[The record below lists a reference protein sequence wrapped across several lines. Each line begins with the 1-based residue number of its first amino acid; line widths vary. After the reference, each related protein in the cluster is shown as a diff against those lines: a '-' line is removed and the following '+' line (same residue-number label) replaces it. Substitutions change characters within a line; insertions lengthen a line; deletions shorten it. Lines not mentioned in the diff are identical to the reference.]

1 MICIYVL
8 FCRIIIKLKNMTHKS
23 LKQRL
28 LRARYE
34 LTATLQQ
41 ILNIN
46 RKRKKLSEYKDLQE
60 ENAKLE
66 DELKVLNGLADTQV
80 KVIQKYEQGMVSSES

>member
-1 MICIYVL
+1 MCIYLL
-8 FCRIIIKLKNMTHKS
+8 FCHTIFKLAIMTHKS

-46 RKRKKLSEYKDLQE
+46 RKRKQLNQYKDLADE
-60 ENAKLE
+60 SAKLE
-66 DELKVLNGLADTQV
+66 DELKVLNSLADTQV
-80 KVIQKYEQGMVSSES
+80 RVIQKYEQGMVSNESQ

>member
-1 MICIYVL
+1 
-8 FCRIIIKLKNMTHKS
+8 MTHKS

-46 RKRKKLSEYKDLQE
+46 RKRKQLNQYADLADE
-60 ENAKLE
+60 SAKLE
-66 DELKVLNGLADTQV
+66 DELKVLNSLADTQV
-80 KVIQKYEQGMVSSES
+80 RVIQKYEQGMVSNESQ

>member
-1 MICIYVL
+1 MYIYLL
-8 FCRIIIKLKNMTHKS
+8 FCYIIIKLAIMTHKS

-46 RKRKKLSEYKDLQE
+46 RKRKQLNQYKDLADE
-60 ENAKLE
+60 SAKLE
-66 DELKVLNGLADTQV
+66 DELKVLNSLADTQV
-80 KVIQKYEQGMVSSES
+80 RVIQKYEHGMVSNEPQ